1 MIFVIIFSAFFFS
14 VYQVWCKQCSSFS
27 RFFIFILC
35 VCMGCGVLCFN
46 PWQLD
51 VPVVEPR
58 LIACWFYCS
67 YCRAFQYAKGM
78 WHYSGGTC
86 QSGLR
91 SVHLNCKDPE

>member
-1 MIFVIIFSAFFFS
+1 MLKFFS
-14 VYQVWCKQCSSFS
+14 
-27 RFFIFILC
+27 FFIFILC

-78 WHYSGGTC
+78 WHYSGGTF